1 MKLVNLNSSKQDLI
15 EYIAAANISDP
26 AAENQLI
33 GFRQSMFF
41 NIGNDVTENSVIDM
55 NNMIIEIIV
64 IRQLLKEGK
73 VAKKDKKLVEV
84 TPTEFSNIIKEI
96 EKVK

>member
-1 MKLVNLNSSKQDLI
+1 MKLVNLNPAKQDLI
-15 EYIAAANISDP
+15 EYIAVANINEP

-41 NIGNDVTENSVIDM
+41 NIGNDVTENSVID
-55 NNMIIEIIV
+55 IAKPISKTKIS
-64 IRQLLKEGK
+64 K
-73 VAKKDKKLVEV
+73 VLAIKDKKLVEV

-96 EKVK
+96 EQVK

>member
-1 MKLVNLNSSKQDLI
+1 MKLINLNSSKQDLI
-15 EYIAAANISDP
+15 EYIAVANINEP
-26 AAENQLI
+26 TAENQLI

-41 NIGNDVTENSVIDM
+41 NIGNDVTENSVI
-55 NNMIIEIIV
+55 NISAPISKTKIA
-64 IRQLLKEGK
+64 K
-73 VAKKDKKLVEV
+73 VLAIKDKKLVEV

>member
-1 MKLVNLNSSKQDLI
+1 MKLVNLNPAKQDLI
-15 EYIAAANISDP
+15 EYIAVANINEP

-41 NIGNDVTENSVIDM
+41 NIGNDVTESSVI
-55 NNMIIEIIV
+55 NISAPISKTKIS
-64 IRQLLKEGK
+64 K
-73 VAKKDKKLVEV
+73 VLAIKDKKLVEV

-96 EKVK
+96 EQVK

>member
-41 NIGNDVTENSVIDM
+41 NIGNDVTENSVID
-55 NNMIIEIIV
+55 IAKPISKTKIS
-64 IRQLLKEGK
+64 K
-73 VAKKDKKLVEV
+73 VLAIKDKKLVEV

-96 EKVK
+96 EQVK

>member
-1 MKLVNLNSSKQDLI
+1 MKLINLNSSKQDLI
-15 EYIAAANISDP
+15 EYIAVANTNEP

-41 NIGNDVTENSVIDM
+41 KIGNEVTESSVI
-55 NNMIIEIIV
+55 NISAPISKTKIA
-64 IRQLLKEGK
+64 K
-73 VAKKDKKLVEV
+73 VLAIKDKKLVEV

-96 EKVK
+96 EQVK

>member
-1 MKLVNLNSSKQDLI
+1 MKLINLNSSKQDLI

-41 NIGNDVTENSVIDM
+41 NIGNDVTENSVI
-55 NNMIIEIIV
+55 NISAPISKTKIA
-64 IRQLLKEGK
+64 K
-73 VAKKDKKLVEV
+73 VLAIKDKKLVEV

-96 EKVK
+96 EQVK

>member
-1 MKLVNLNSSKQDLI
+1 MKLVNLNPAKQDLI
-15 EYIAAANISDP
+15 EYIAVANTNEP

-41 NIGNDVTENSVIDM
+41 NIGNEVTENSVID
-55 NNMIIEIIV
+55 IAKPISKTKIA
-64 IRQLLKEGK
+64 K
-73 VAKKDKKLVEV
+73 VLAIKDKKLVEI

>member
-1 MKLVNLNSSKQDLI
+1 MKLINLNSSKQDLI
-15 EYIAAANISDP
+15 EYIAVANTNEP

-41 NIGNDVTENSVIDM
+41 NIGNDVTENSVID
-55 NNMIIEIIV
+55 IAKPISKTKIAKVLV
-64 IRQLLKEGK
+64 I
-73 VAKKDKKLVEV
+73 KDRKLVEV
-84 TPTEFSNIIKEI
+84 TPAEFSNTIKEI

>member
-1 MKLVNLNSSKQDLI
+1 MKLINLNSSKQDLI
-15 EYIAAANISDP
+15 EYIAVANTNEP

-41 NIGNDVTENSVIDM
+41 NIGNDVTENSVID
-55 NNMIIEIIV
+55 IAKPISKTKIS
-64 IRQLLKEGK
+64 K
-73 VAKKDKKLVEV
+73 VLAIKDKKLVEV

-96 EKVK
+96 EQVK

>member
-41 NIGNDVTENSVIDM
+41 NIGNDVTENSVID
-55 NNMIIEIIV
+55 IAKPISKTKIS
-64 IRQLLKEGK
+64 K
-73 VAKKDKKLVEV
+73 VLAIKDKKLVEV
-84 TPTEFSNIIKEI
+84 TPTEFSSIIKEI
-96 EKVK
+96 EQVK

>member
-1 MKLVNLNSSKQDLI
+1 MKLVNLNPSKTDLI
-15 EYIAAANISDP
+15 EYITMADINDP

-41 NIGNDVTENSVIDM
+41 NISNDVTENSVMDIGKP
-55 NNMIIEIIV
+55 ISKTKI
-64 IRQLLKEGK
+64 GK
-73 VAKKDKKLVEV
+73 VLAIQDKKLVEV
-84 TPTEFSNIIKEI
+84 SPAEFGNIIKAI

>member
-41 NIGNDVTENSVIDM
+41 NIGNDVTENSVID
-55 NNMIIEIIV
+55 IAKPISKTKIS
-64 IRQLLKEGK
+64 K
-73 VAKKDKKLVEV
+73 VLA
-84 TPTEFSNIIKEI
+84 TSSRRSA
-96 EKVK
+96 